1 MRPRQNTQKKDRPEC
16 VLKRSNIKSIDGG
29 TLLVFVL
36 RRKFQATAVP
46 RLIGFG
52 DGDYDSHRTS

>member
-1 MRPRQNTQKKDRPEC
+1 MKAKNGRPDSVQKRP
-16 VLKRSNIKSIDGG
+16 NFKSIDGG

-46 RLIGFG
+46 RFIGFG
-52 DGDYDSHRTS
+52 DGDHDSHRTN